1 MAEKDKIQRTLE
13 SYNDVFADIVNVL
26 LFNGADIVKENDLS
40 DAQPFSYY
48 KMDGNKVH
56 SQERDVSKY
65 WNNGQIRLSMVGLEN
80 QMKIDKFMPLR
91 VIGYDGAA
99 YRAQLLEK
107 PRKACYPIITLVL
120 YFGTIGRW
128 KQNRTLKEVIP
139 VPSVLDPFVSD
150 YKINVF
156 ELAWLTDK
164 QINCFKSDF
173 RSVVQFLKCQRTKK
187 EFTGDKKK
195 LKHGMEILDLLR
207 VMSNNDANLI
217 KAIEGLKEKIR
228 HFYDLHA
235 LSNDQECRTYLNSD
249 FVSDL
254 NELWKHDQAVF
265 DTPEGWQGH
274 DIEDAPLL
282 KNFPQLWK
290 ELSTHY
296 SNELSQLAYRPIPLP
311 EEIEESISK
320 ILNIVQIH

>member
-1 MAEKDKIQRTLE
+1 MAEKDKVQRTLE

-26 LFNGADIVKENDLS
+26 LFNGAEVVKEKDLS

-48 KMDGNKVH
+48 KMDGYKVH

-173 RSVVQFLKCQRTKK
+173 LSVVQFLKCQRTKK

-195 LKHGMEILDLLR
+195 LKHVMEILDLLR
-207 VMSNNDANLI
+207 VMSDNDSRVISTIQELKKDNKQGGIRMCDVIQRLVD
-217 KAIEGLKEKIR
+217 KA
-228 HFYDLHA
+228 
-235 LSNDQECRTYLNSD
+235 SQQN
-249 FVSDL
+249 
-254 NELWKHDQAVF
+254 AVE
-265 DTPEGWQGH
+265 T
-274 DIEDAPLL
+274 ARKLL
-282 KNFPQLWK
+282 ADKK
-290 ELSTHY
+290 YT
-296 SNELSQLAYRPIPLP
+296 A
-311 EEIEESISK
+311 EEISAL
-320 ILNIVQIH
+320 LNIPVESFTVPAQV

>member
-26 LFNGADIVKENDLS
+26 LFNGAEVVKEKDLS

-107 PRKACYPIITLVL
+107 PRNACYPIITLVL

-128 KQNRTLKEVIP
+128 KQNRTLKEVIS
-139 VPSVLDPFVSD
+139 VPSMLDPFVSD

-173 RSVVQFLKCQRTKK
+173 RSVVQFIKCQRTKK

-217 KAIEGLKEKIR
+217 STIQEIKKDNKQGGIRMCDVIQRLVDKA
-228 HFYDLHA
+228 
-235 LSNDQECRTYLNSD
+235 SQQN
-249 FVSDL
+249 
-254 NELWKHDQAVF
+254 AVE
-265 DTPEGWQGH
+265 T
-274 DIEDAPLL
+274 ARKLL
-282 KNFPQLWK
+282 ADKK
-290 ELSTHY
+290 YT
-296 SNELSQLAYRPIPLP
+296 A
-311 EEIEESISK
+311 EEISAL
-320 ILNIVQIH
+320 LNIPVESFTVPVQA

>member
-26 LFNGADIVKENDLS
+26 LFNGAEVVKESDLS

-56 SQERDVSKY
+56 SQERDVSKF

-139 VPSVLDPFVSD
+139 VPSVLNPFVSD

-173 RSVVQFLKCQRTKK
+173 RSVVQFIKCQRTKK

-217 KAIEGLKEKIR
+217 KAIEGLKEKSKKGGIGMCDVIQ
-228 HFYDLHA
+228 HWVDIG
-235 LSNDQECRTYLNSD
+235 SQQ
-249 FVSDL
+249 
-254 NELWKHDQAVF
+254 KAVEDAQNF
-265 DTPEGWQGH
+265 LAMKILTPEQ
-274 DIEDAPLL
+274 
-282 KNFPQLWK
+282 
-290 ELSTHY
+290 
-296 SNELSQLAYRPIPLP
+296 
-311 EEIEESISK
+311 ISK
-320 ILNIVQIH
+320 GTGLPLEQVLELQKQITVQA